1 MKEQETLIITI
12 TIITTIAFIITIT
25 EAGRSGIQCVAM
37 SLKKCQVHPYLDW
50 RTGGR
55 CA

>member
-1 MKEQETLIITI
+1 MKEQETLVIT
-12 TIITTIAFIITIT
+12 ITTIAFIITIT
-25 EAGRSGIQCVAM
+25 KAGRSGIQCVAM

-50 RTGGR
+50 RAGGR